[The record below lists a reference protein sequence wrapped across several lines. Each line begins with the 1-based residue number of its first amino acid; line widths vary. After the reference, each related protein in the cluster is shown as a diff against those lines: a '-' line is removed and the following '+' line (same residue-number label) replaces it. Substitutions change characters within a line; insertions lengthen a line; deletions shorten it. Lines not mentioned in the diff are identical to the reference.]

1 MTKAFSIPISREGL
15 PFIALFAG
23 VSLSLGY
30 FAWPLGLAGAAAT
43 AWCVWFFRDPDRTAP
58 ARRGVIV
65 SPADGR
71 VRSVGPAAPPA
82 ELGMGEAARTRISI
96 FMNIFDVHVNR
107 IPADGTVT
115 ALHYRR
121 GRFFNASFDKASEDN
136 ERQAFRMT
144 TAAGADLAVVQIA
157 GLMARRIKC
166 SLSPGQRVTAGERF
180 GMIRFGSRVD
190 LYLPVDVPPLVVAGA
205 NAVAGETVMAN
216 ALADAPGRQ
225 GGGAG

>member
-1 MTKAFSIPISREGL
+1 MLQVFPVPINREGL

-23 VSLSLGY
+23 ISLGLGY

-43 AWCVWFFRDPDRTAP
+43 AWCVWFFRDPDRSAP

-71 VRSVGPAAPPA
+71 VLRVAPAVPPA
-82 ELGMGEAARTRISI
+82 ELGMGDGPRARISV

-121 GRFFNASFDKASEDN
+121 GRFFNASFDKASEHN

-144 TAAGADLAVVQIA
+144 TAEGADLAVVQIA

-190 LYLPVDVPPLVVAGA
+190 LYLPVDVPALVVVGA
-205 NAVAGETVMAN
+205 NAVAGETVMAD
-216 ALADAPGRQ
+216 ALANAPGRE

>member
-1 MTKAFSIPISREGL
+1 MLQVFPVPINREGL

-23 VSLSLGY
+23 ISLGLGY

-43 AWCVWFFRDPDRTAP
+43 AWCVWFFRDPDRSAP

-71 VRSVGPAAPPA
+71 VLRVAPAVPPA
-82 ELGMGEAARTRISI
+82 ELGMGDGPRARISV

-121 GRFFNASFDKASEDN
+121 GRFFNASFDKASEHN

-144 TAAGADLAVVQIA
+144 TAEGADLAVVQIA

-190 LYLPVDVPPLVVAGA
+190 LYLPVDVPALVVVGA
-205 NAVAGETVMAN
+205 KAVAGQTVMAD
-216 ALADAPGRQ
+216 ALANAPGRE